1 MNIVSIADI
10 GIEQAEL
17 LLKKKAF
24 DELTL
29 SDGIRKKNQE
39 IFGEDLS
46 ATELVHRIVQEVR
59 YKGDQALFHY
69 TKQLDRVDLT
79 GDNLTVTEEDFLS
92 AERVADPK
100 VVDSLKKA
108 ASNIFAYHE
117 EQKPRSWMTYRA
129 HGSIL
134 GQQVL
139 PLSRVGIYVP
149 GGTAAYPSS
158 VLMNAIPA
166 LVAGVKEIIMSVP
179 TKDGVINPYVL
190 VAARLLGIKK
200 IFKIG
205 GAQAI
210 AAMAY
215 GTENVPRVDKITGP
229 GNIFVTLAKKEVYG
243 HVDIDMLAGPSEI
256 LILSDENASPEYIAA
271 DLLSQAEHDPLA
283 SSILITNDMTLAQ
296 RSLTEL
302 AQQLE
307 KLPRKN
313 IARASIEGHGH
324 IIVTENMEQAVQLAN
339 VSGPEHIELL
349 VADPFHI
356 LPRIRCAG
364 AVFLGAYSPEPLG
377 DYFAGPNHV
386 LPTGGTARFYS
397 VLNVETFMKRTSIIS
412 YTQEALNDVSAD
424 IICLA
429 ETEGLEAHARAIQM
443 RMGENAELS

>member
-1 MNIVSIADI
+1 MNIVSVADV
-10 GIEQAEL
+10 GMEAAEL

-59 YKGDQALFHY
+59 HEGDRALFRY
-69 TKQLDRVDLT
+69 TELLDRVELT
-79 GDNLTVTEEDFLS
+79 HGNLMVSEEEFLS
-92 AERVADPK
+92 AERAADPK
-100 VVDSLKKA
+100 IVASLKKA
-108 ASNIFAYHE
+108 ADNIFAYHE

-134 GQQVL
+134 GQAVL
-139 PLSRVGIYVP
+139 PLARIGIYVP

-166 LVAGVKEIIMSVP
+166 VVAGVEEIIMSVP

-190 VAARLLGIKK
+190 VAARLLGVKK

-215 GTENVPRVDKITGP
+215 GTESVPRVDKITGP

-256 LILSDENASPEYIAA
+256 LILADESASAEYVAA

-283 SSILITNDMTLAQ
+283 SSILITTDM
-296 RSLTEL
+296 EL
-302 AQQLE
+302 AQESLAEVRKQLE
-307 KLPRKN
+307 TLPRKD
-313 IARASIEGHGH
+313 IARASLEGHGR
-324 IIVTENMEQAVQLAN
+324 IIVTENMDQAIHLAN

-349 VADPFHI
+349 VGDSFHI
-356 LPRIRCAG
+356 LPKIRCAG
-364 AVFLGAYSPEPLG
+364 AIFLGPYSPEPLG

-412 YTQEALNDVSAD
+412 YTQEALNDVSED
-424 IICLA
+424 IIHLA
-429 ETEGLEAHARAIQM
+429 ETEGLDAHARAIQM
-443 RMGENAELS
+443 RRGC

>member
-1 MNIVSIADI
+1 MNIVSVADV
-10 GIEQAEL
+10 GMEAAEL

-59 YKGDQALFHY
+59 YEGDRALFRY
-69 TKQLDRVDLT
+69 TKLLDRVELT
-79 GDNLTVTEEDFLS
+79 PGNLMVSEEEFLS
-92 AERVADPK
+92 AERAAAPEVVA
-100 VVDSLKKA
+100 SLKKA
-108 ASNIFAYHE
+108 ADNIFAYHE

-134 GQQVL
+134 GQAVL
-139 PLSRVGIYVP
+139 PLARVGIYVP

-158 VLMNAIPA
+158 VLMNAVPA
-166 LVAGVKEIIMSVP
+166 IVAGVEEIIMSVP

-190 VAARLLGIKK
+190 VAARLLGVKK

-215 GTENVPRVDKITGP
+215 GTESVPRVDKITGP

-256 LILSDENASPEYIAA
+256 LILADESASAEYVAA

-283 SSILITNDMTLAQ
+283 SSILITADM
-296 RSLTEL
+296 EL
-302 AQQLE
+302 AQESLAEVRKQLE
-307 KLPRKN
+307 TLPRKD
-313 IARASIEGHGH
+313 IARASLEGHGR
-324 IIVTENMEQAVQLAN
+324 IIVTEDMDQAIHLAN

-349 VADPFHI
+349 LEDSFHI

-364 AVFLGAYSPEPLG
+364 AIFLGSYSPEPLG

-386 LPTGGTARFYS
+386 LPTGGTSRFYS

-412 YTQEALNDVSAD
+412 YTQEALNDVSED
-424 IICLA
+424 IIRLA
-429 ETEGLEAHARAIQM
+429 ETEGLDAHARAIQM
-443 RMGENAELS
+443 RRGC

>member
-1 MNIVSIADI
+1 MNIVSVADI
-10 GIEQAEL
+10 GMEQAGRL
-17 LLKKKAF
+17 LQKKAF
-24 DELTL
+24 DEVVL
-29 SDGIRKKNQE
+29 SDRIRARNKE
-39 IFGEDLS
+39 LFGADLS

-59 YKGDQALFHY
+59 QKGDQALFHY
-69 TKQLDRVDLT
+69 TKLLDCVDLT
-79 GDNLTVTEEDFLS
+79 SDHLMVSEEEFQV
-92 AERVADPK
+92 AEHSADPK
-100 VVDSLKKA
+100 VVASLKKA
-108 ASNIFAYHE
+108 ADNIFSYHE

-134 GQQVL
+134 GQEIF

-166 LVAGVKEIIMSVP
+166 LVAGVEEIIMSVP

-190 VAARLLGIKK
+190 VAARLLGVKK

-215 GTENVPRVDKITGP
+215 GTESVPRVDKITGP

-256 LILSDENASPEYIAA
+256 LILADESASAEYVAA

-283 SSILITNDMTLAQ
+283 SSILITTDM
-296 RSLTEL
+296 EL
-302 AQQLE
+302 AQESLAEVRKQLE
-307 KLPRKN
+307 TLPRKD
-313 IARASIEGHGH
+313 IARASLEGHGR
-324 IIVTENMEQAVQLAN
+324 IIVTENMDQAIHLAN

-349 VADPFHI
+349 VGDSFHI
-356 LPRIRCAG
+356 LPKIRCAG
-364 AVFLGAYSPEPLG
+364 AIFLGPYSPEPLG

-412 YTQEALNDVSAD
+412 YTQEALNDVSED
-424 IICLA
+424 IIHLA
-429 ETEGLEAHARAIQM
+429 ETEGLDAHARAIQM
-443 RMGENAELS
+443 RRGC

>member
-1 MNIVSIADI
+1 MNIVSVADV
-10 GIEQAEL
+10 GMEAAEL

-59 YKGDQALFHY
+59 YEGDRALFRY
-69 TKQLDRVDLT
+69 TKLLDRVELT
-79 GDNLTVTEEDFLS
+79 HDNLMVSEEEFLS
-92 AERVADPK
+92 AERAADPE
-100 VVDSLKKA
+100 VVASLKKA
-108 ASNIFAYHE
+108 ADNIFAYHE

-134 GQQVL
+134 GQAVL
-139 PLSRVGIYVP
+139 PLARVGIYVP

-166 LVAGVKEIIMSVP
+166 VVAGVGEIIMSVP
-179 TKDGVINPYVL
+179 TNDGVINPYVL
-190 VAARLLGIKK
+190 VAAHLLGVKK

-215 GTENVPRVDKITGP
+215 GTESVPRVDKITGP

-256 LILSDENASPEYIAA
+256 LILADETASPEYVAA

-283 SSILITNDMTLAQ
+283 SSILITTDMELAQ
-296 RSLTEL
+296 ESLTEV
-302 AQQLE
+302 QKQLE
-307 KLPRKN
+307 TLPRKN
-313 IARASIEGHGH
+313 IARASLEGHGC
-324 IIVTENMEQAVQLAN
+324 IIVTENMDQAIYLAN
-339 VSGPEHIELL
+339 LSGPEHIELL
-349 VADPFHI
+349 VGDSFHI

-364 AVFLGAYSPEPLG
+364 AIFLGPYSPEPLG

-386 LPTGGTARFYS
+386 LPTGGTSRFYS

-412 YTQEALNDVSAD
+412 YTQEALNDVSED
-424 IICLA
+424 IIRLA
-429 ETEGLEAHARAIQM
+429 ETEGLNAHARAIQM
-443 RMGENAELS
+443 RRGR

>member
-256 LILSDENASPEYIAA
+256 LILADENASPEYIAA
-271 DLLSQAEHDPLA
+271 DLLSQAEHDPLS
-283 SSILITNDMTLAQ
+283 SSILITNDMALAQ
-296 RSLTEL
+296 RSLTEI

-324 IIVTENMEQAVQLAN
+324 IIVTENMEQAVRLAN

-364 AVFLGAYSPEPLG
+364 AIFLGAYSPEPLG

>member
-1 MNIVSIADI
+1 MNIVSVADV
-10 GIEQAEL
+10 GMEAAEL

-59 YKGDQALFHY
+59 YEGDRALFRY
-69 TKQLDRVDLT
+69 TELLDRVELT
-79 GDNLTVTEEDFLS
+79 HGNLMVSEEEFLS
-92 AERVADPK
+92 AECAADPK
-100 VVDSLKKA
+100 IVASLKKA
-108 ASNIFAYHE
+108 ADNIFAYHE
-117 EQKPRSWMTYRA
+117 EQKPHSWMTYRA

-134 GQQVL
+134 GQAVL
-139 PLSRVGIYVP
+139 PLARIGIYVP

-158 VLMNAIPA
+158 VLMNAVPA
-166 LVAGVKEIIMSVP
+166 IVAGVEEIIMSVP

-190 VAARLLGIKK
+190 VAARLLGVKK

-215 GTENVPRVDKITGP
+215 GTESVPRVDKITGP

-256 LILSDENASPEYIAA
+256 LILADESASAEYVAA

-283 SSILITNDMTLAQ
+283 SSILITTDM
-296 RSLTEL
+296 EL
-302 AQQLE
+302 AQESLAEARKQLE
-307 KLPRKN
+307 TLPRKD
-313 IARASIEGHGH
+313 IARASLEGHGR
-324 IIVTENMEQAVQLAN
+324 IIVTEDMDQAIHLAN

-349 VADPFHI
+349 LEDSFHI

-364 AVFLGAYSPEPLG
+364 AIFLGPYSPEPLG

-412 YTQEALNDVSAD
+412 YTQEALNDVSED
-424 IICLA
+424 IIRLA
-429 ETEGLEAHARAIQM
+429 ETEGLDAHARAIQM
-443 RMGENAELS
+443 RRGC

>member
-1 MNIVSIADI
+1 MNIVSVADV
-10 GIEQAEL
+10 GMEAAEL

-59 YKGDQALFHY
+59 YEGDRALFSY
-69 TKQLDRVDLT
+69 TKLLDRVELT
-79 GDNLTVTEEDFLS
+79 HDNLMVSEEEFLS
-92 AERVADPK
+92 AERAADPK
-100 VVDSLKKA
+100 VVASLKKA
-108 ASNIFAYHE
+108 ADNIFAYHE

-134 GQQVL
+134 GQAVL
-139 PLSRVGIYVP
+139 PLARVGIYVP

-158 VLMNAIPA
+158 VLMNAVPA
-166 LVAGVKEIIMSVP
+166 IVAGVEEIIMSVP
-179 TKDGVINPYVL
+179 TKAGVINPYVL
-190 VAARLLGIKK
+190 VAARLLGVKK

-215 GTENVPRVDKITGP
+215 GTESVPRVDKITGP

-256 LILSDENASPEYIAA
+256 LILADESASAEYVAA

-283 SSILITNDMTLAQ
+283 SSILITTDM
-296 RSLTEL
+296 EL
-302 AQQLE
+302 AHESLAEVRKQLE
-307 KLPRKN
+307 TLPRKD
-313 IARASIEGHGH
+313 IARASLEGHGR
-324 IIVTENMEQAVQLAN
+324 IIVTENMDQAIHLAN

-349 VADPFHI
+349 VGDSFHI
-356 LPRIRCAG
+356 LPKIRCAG
-364 AVFLGAYSPEPLG
+364 AIFLGPYSPEPLG

-412 YTQEALNDVSAD
+412 YTQEALNDVSED
-424 IICLA
+424 IIHLA
-429 ETEGLEAHARAIQM
+429 ETEGLDAHARAIQM
-443 RMGENAELS
+443 RRGC